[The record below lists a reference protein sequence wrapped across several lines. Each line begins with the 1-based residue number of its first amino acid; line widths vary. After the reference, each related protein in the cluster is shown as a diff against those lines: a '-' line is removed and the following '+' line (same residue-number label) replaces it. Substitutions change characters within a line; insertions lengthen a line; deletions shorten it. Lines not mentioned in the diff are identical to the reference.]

1 MDMQLYA
8 RVLWR
13 WKIVVVIGLLVAV
26 GLTFLSIY
34 KVPRNGH
41 LTARKQSEYV
51 SYATLFVTQKGFPS
65 GTTGP
70 HARDDSGVDGHSQTQ
85 TQTTPQASTA
95 QIADLSRLTS
105 LAIIYSHLATSDPVR
120 SIMLRSGP
128 VKGTIQAA
136 ALPAAPG
143 SSEDLPLISIA
154 AITDSRDG
162 AVTLARNAS
171 SALVSYIEQQQ
182 ADNGVPASDRVE
194 LALLNRPYRATV
206 YQQPSKTL
214 PAAIFLTVLI
224 ATIGMAFIFENLRP
238 RIRTVPDER
247 ISSTTTAAR
256 SA

>member
-1 MDMQLYA
+1 MQLYA

-34 KVPRNGH
+34 KVPRNGQ
-41 LTARKQSEYV
+41 LTARKHTEYV

-65 GTTGP
+65 GRLGLIPVTTPGSTDT
-70 HARDDSGVDGHSQTQ
+70 H
-85 TQTTPQASTA
+85 TQTTPRASTA

-120 SIMLRSGP
+120 SIMLRTGP

-162 AVTLARNAS
+162 AVDLARSAS

-182 ADNGVPASDRVE
+182 TENGVPASDRVE
-194 LALLNRPYRATV
+194 LSLLNRPYLAKV

-247 ISSTTTAAR
+247 ISSTTSAAR

>member
-13 WKIVVVIGLLVAV
+13 WKVVVVVGLLVAV

-34 KVPRNGH
+34 KVPSNGH

-65 GTTGP
+65 GRLGLTPVTTPG
-70 HARDDSGVDGHSQTQ
+70 STGTQ
-85 TQTTPQASTA
+85 AQTTPQASTA

-120 SIMLRSGP
+120 SIMLHSSP

-162 AVTLARNAS
+162 AVKMARSAS

-182 ADNGVPASDRVE
+182 TDNGVPASDRVE
-194 LALLNRPYRATV
+194 LALLNRPYQATV